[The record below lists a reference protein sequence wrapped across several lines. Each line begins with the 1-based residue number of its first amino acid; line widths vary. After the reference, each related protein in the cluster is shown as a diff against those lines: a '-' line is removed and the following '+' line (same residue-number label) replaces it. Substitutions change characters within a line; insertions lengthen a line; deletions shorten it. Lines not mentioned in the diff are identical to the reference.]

1 MSERN
6 NDSMPVRFDVAI
18 LMGSKSDWPV
28 MKRAAQT
35 LDELGISHEARV
47 LSAHRTP
54 EQTADFVRQS
64 EAEGTKVFIA
74 GAGAA
79 AHLAGAVAAQT
90 ILPVIGVPLASSDL
104 KGLDALFAT
113 VQMPSGMP
121 VATMAIGAA
130 GATNAALMAAA
141 ILSLERP
148 DLREALASRRVR
160 RADQILSEKLE

>member
-1 MSERN
+1 
-6 NDSMPVRFDVAI
+6 MPARFDVAI

-54 EQTADFVRQS
+54 EQTADFVKQA
-64 EAEGTKVFIA
+64 EADGTKVFIA

-90 ILPVIGVPLASSDL
+90 VLPVIGVPLASSDL
-104 KGLDALFAT
+104 KGLDALLAT

-130 GATNAALMAAA
+130 GATNAALLAAA

-148 DLREALASRRVR
+148 ALREALASRRVR
-160 RADQILSEKLE
+160 RAEQILSEKLE

>member
-1 MSERN
+1 
-6 NDSMPVRFDVAI
+6 MPTRFEVAI

-28 MKRAAQT
+28 MKRAAET
-35 LDELGISHEARV
+35 LDELGVSHEARV

-54 EQTADFVRQS
+54 EQTAEFVRQS
-64 EAEGTKVFIA
+64 EADGTKVFIA

-90 ILPVIGVPLASSDL
+90 VLPVIGVPLASSEL
-104 KGLDALFAT
+104 KGMDALLAT

-121 VATMAIGAA
+121 VATMAIGVA
-130 GATNAALMAAA
+130 GATNAALLAAA

-148 DLREALASRRVR
+148 TLRELLASRRAR
-160 RADQILSEKLE
+160 RAREILAEKLD

>member
-1 MSERN
+1 MEREL
-6 NDSMPVRFDVAI
+6 MPDRFDVAI

-28 MKRAAQT
+28 MKRAADT
-35 LDELGISHEARV
+35 LAELGVSCQPRV

-54 EQTADFVRQS
+54 QQTADYVNQC
-64 EAEGTKVFIA
+64 EANGTRVFIA

-79 AHLAGAVAAQT
+79 AHLAGAVAAHT
-90 ILPVIGVPLASSDL
+90 VLPVIGVPLASSDL
-104 KGLDALFAT
+104 KGLDALLAT

-141 ILSLERP
+141 ILAVERP
-148 DLREALASRRVR
+148 ELREALRSRRAK
-160 RADQILSEKLE
+160 RAQQILAEKLE

>member
-1 MSERN
+1 
-6 NDSMPVRFDVAI
+6 MPVRFDVAI

-54 EQTADFVRQS
+54 EQTAEFVRQS
-64 EAEGTKVFIA
+64 EADGTKVFIA

-90 ILPVIGVPLASSDL
+90 VLPVIGVPLASSDL
-104 KGLDALFAT
+104 KGLDALLAT

>member
-1 MSERN
+1 
-6 NDSMPVRFDVAI
+6 MPAQFDVAI
-18 LMGSKSDWPV
+18 LMGSKSDWSV
-28 MKRAAQT
+28 MKRAGET
-35 LDELGISHEARV
+35 LDALRVSYEARV
-47 LSAHRTP
+47 FSAHRTP
-54 EQTADFVRQS
+54 EQTAEFVRQS

-90 ILPVIGVPLASSDL
+90 VLPVIGVPLASSEL

-141 ILSLERP
+141 ILAIERP
-148 DLREALASRRVR
+148 ELREALRSRRAE
-160 RADQILSEKLE
+160 RAGEILAEKLE